1 MSTSSTRTRNHAG
14 LTLPCIKPLLRAH
27 SRSARLLEDVQVHVR
42 IGQNK
47 WQHSFTYSESDPLAP
62 TFFTPTLARLSSFFR
77 SIEHVVH
84 PPSSTG
90 LHNDT
95 PQRSLQGV
103 VGEIGILASANTV
116 AAPRV
121 LVPCT
126 YISVPTSCTISE
138 NILELR
144 GSRLGLE
151 TFSSEGDTS
160 YLSHRHEN
168 RETQLSLGH
177 GRRLPSPPKAD
188 GCTCSRAKTFQLYV
202 VQAINVF
209 PPPI

>member
-95 PQRSLQGV
+95 PPRSLQGV
-103 VGEIGILASANTV
+103 SVRLAYSLQQTPWLPHEPLYPAPTLAFLHHARFRRIFSNFAGAGLDSKPSPAKAILRTYPTATKIGKPSLASAM
-116 AAPRV
+116 
-121 LVPCT
+121 
-126 YISVPTSCTISE
+126 
-138 NILELR
+138 
-144 GSRLGLE
+144 G
-151 TFSSEGDTS
+151 
-160 YLSHRHEN
+160 
-168 RETQLSLGH
+168 
-177 GRRLPSPPKAD
+177 
-188 GCTCSRAKTFQLYV
+188 
-202 VQAINVF
+202 
-209 PPPI
+209 